1 MLLRISM
8 VKVYEVE
15 PVDTPLIVDAVNV
28 KVKEPGR

>member
-15 PVDTPLIVDAVNV
+15 PAGTPLIVVAVNV
-28 KVKEPGR
+28 KVKEPRR